1 MAETS
6 ADVIASAN
14 NLSVKYGAQVVL
26 DGATIAFTEGE
37 HIGLVGRNG
46 SGKSTFLQIAAGV
59 ARADSGEFSCRRDLV
74 TGYMPQVSGLDDT
87 TTVHANILNGAQRI
101 LDLIAEYE
109 RVPGDS
115 PLSATLLDQIIQ
127 ADGWNL
133 EHRIK
138 SLITNLHAPES
149 DRIVGTLSGGEKRRV
164 ALCRALLARPDFLI
178 LDEPTNHLD
187 TGSIEWLEDF
197 LARYAGT
204 CLFVTHDRYFLD
216 RVATRIVELSRG
228 QFISYD
234 GNYTDYL
241 LARVQRQA
249 VEEMQEHKR
258 QKFLKRELQ
267 WVRRAP
273 RARRTKS
280 VDRVERYFEMAAQE
294 APEAELDVELII
306 PTPPKLA
313 NRVIELREVSVELGG
328 RTLFQDVNLNL
339 VAGERLGVVG
349 RNGLGKSSLLKV
361 ILQELPV
368 ASGAVEI
375 GARTQIN
382 YVDQNRL
389 LLDDAK
395 TVWEEVGSGGEHVTL
410 GEQSITLRA
419 YLRRFLFSEDRI
431 NTKISQLSGGERSRV
446 LLAKI
451 LKRGGNVLMLDEP
464 TNDLDLGTLRLLEE
478 ALVAF
483 GGCVIVVSHDRYF
496 LNRVCTSILAF
507 EGEGRVVYRVGN
519 YDYYLEKRG
528 AVSPARESTPVPA
541 VVAGQ
546 RKKSG
551 KEKPRKLKW
560 KEEREWESMEANI
573 LAAEDEVLELEATF
587 AAPDF
592 YAKPRAEIFDL
603 ETQLK
608 TARDKVAHLYA
619 RWHELELLQS
629 VPSP

>member
-6 ADVIASAN
+6 AAVIASAN
-14 NLSVKYGAQVVL
+14 NLSVKYGTQVVL

-59 ARADSGEFSCRRDLV
+59 AHADSGEFSCRRDLV
-74 TGYMPQVSGLDDT
+74 IGYMPQISGLDDAA
-87 TTVHANILNGAQRI
+87 TVHANILSGAQRI
-101 LDLIAEYE
+101 LDFIAEYE

-115 PLSATLLDQIIQ
+115 PLSATLLDQIGE

-149 DRIVGTLSGGEKRRV
+149 DRVVGTLSGGEKRRV

-241 LARVQRQA
+241 LARAQRQS
-249 VEEMQEHKR
+249 VEEAQEHQR

-267 WVRRAP
+267 WVRKAP

-294 APEAELDVELII
+294 APETELDVELII

-313 NRVIELREVSVELGG
+313 NRIIELRDVSVELGG
-328 RTLFQDVNLNL
+328 LTLFQHVNLNL
-339 VAGERLGVVG
+339 AAGERVGVVG

-368 ASGAVEI
+368 ASGVVEI

-507 EGEGRVVYRVGN
+507 EGEGLVTYSVGN
-519 YDYYLEKRG
+519 YDYYLARRSALAPER
-528 AVSPARESTPVPA
+528 ASNSAPASATAP
-541 VVAGQ
+541 G
-546 RKKSG
+546 KS
-551 KEKPRKLKW
+551 KEKPRKLKY

-573 LAAEDEVLELEATF
+573 LSAENEVSDLEATF
-587 AAPDF
+587 AAPNF

>member
-1 MAETS
+1 MAGG
-6 ADVIASAN
+6 
-14 NLSVKYGAQVVL
+14 LSRSLCRHLFVRHTRSL
-26 DGATIAFTEGE
+26 
-37 HIGLVGRNG
+37 
-46 SGKSTFLQIAAGV
+46 
-59 ARADSGEFSCRRDLV
+59 FSR
-74 TGYMPQVSGLDDT
+74 
-87 TTVHANILNGAQRI
+87 
-101 LDLIAEYE
+101 
-109 RVPGDS
+109 
-115 PLSATLLDQIIQ
+115 
-127 ADGWNL
+127 
-133 EHRIK
+133 
-138 SLITNLHAPES
+138 
-149 DRIVGTLSGGEKRRV
+149 SGGE
-164 ALCRALLARPDFLI
+164 F
-178 LDEPTNHLD
+178 T
-187 TGSIEWLEDF
+187 
-197 LARYAGT
+197 
-204 CLFVTHDRYFLD
+204 
-216 RVATRIVELSRG
+216 
-228 QFISYD
+228 SYD

-241 LARVQRQA
+241 LARAQRQA
-249 VEEMQEHKR
+249 VEEAQEHQR

-267 WVRRAP
+267 WVRKAP

-389 LLDDAK
+389 LLDDDK
-395 TVWEEVGSGGEHVTL
+395 TVWEEVGTGGESISL

-507 EGEGRVVYRVGN
+507 EGEGRVTYNVGN
-519 YDYYLEKRG
+519 YDYYLEKRVAPASAPDSIPAPA
-528 AVSPARESTPVPA
+528 AVAAAP
-541 VVAGQ
+541 
-546 RKKSG
+546 RKS

-560 KEEREWESMEANI
+560 KEEREWESMEAKI
-573 LAAEDEVLELEATF
+573 LAAEKEVSDLEATF
-587 AAPDF
+587 VAPDF
-592 YAKPRAEIFDL
+592 YTKPRAEMLDL

-608 TARDKVAHLYA
+608 IARDKVAHLYA
-619 RWHELELLQS
+619 RWQELELLQS
-629 VPSP
+629 VPRDDGD